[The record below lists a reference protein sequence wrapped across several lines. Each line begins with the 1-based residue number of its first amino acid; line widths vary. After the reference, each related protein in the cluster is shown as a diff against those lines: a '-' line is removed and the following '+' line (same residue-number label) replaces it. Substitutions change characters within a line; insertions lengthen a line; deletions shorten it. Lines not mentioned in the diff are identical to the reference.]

1 MKNIVRSNG
10 DAILQE
16 NLIIIAKQ
24 SANSLKISNF
34 APELITNAFR

>member
-24 SANSLKISNF
+24 SANSLKISKF
-34 APELITNAFR
+34 APELRTKAFR